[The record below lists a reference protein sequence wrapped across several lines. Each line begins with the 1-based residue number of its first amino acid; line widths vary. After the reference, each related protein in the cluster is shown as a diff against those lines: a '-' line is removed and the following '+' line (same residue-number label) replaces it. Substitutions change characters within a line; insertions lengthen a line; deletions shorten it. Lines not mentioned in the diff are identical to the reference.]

1 MDRIIRSGVDVEVAL
16 KHTHIRSDR
25 LQAADSLHLDSVE
38 TETSAPSFSLRRKT
52 RSVVRS
58 WIKRAFHLGLPA
70 LRPVVRRA
78 RGLVAAEVSAQTR
91 PEFQHGYAVA
101 GQYADRASEEMK
113 AQTALLIRVTQRAQD
128 VLQRTLD
135 DAALREHAVQASFDG
150 ALAAEAARHA
160 ASEVEVATLRSMLV
174 SLSEKVDTLG
184 KQSSVLS
191 QHAYVAARRSAVPVS
206 DGAILVRTESGYVLV
221 DADDHAVLMALVDS
235 GDLEPGTRLVISRLV
250 KPGDTFIDVGANVGV
265 HTLCA
270 AHAMRGN
277 GRVIAFEPFPRT
289 SELLKRTVTMNGL
302 ASICTVRQEAVSDQP
317 GEKDLYVGLV
327 SAHHSL
333 IELDN
338 LVSASSP
345 PVNVPVVRLDDVISL
360 LDRVDLIKIDVEGME
375 LEVLNGARRIVSENP
390 NLAIIAEFGPSHLQR
405 SGHSAA
411 DWLDTFTKL
420 GFDRRVID
428 PVTGLLS
435 TASVEELSDVESTN
449 LLFAAAQSP
458 VWERLTDER

>member
-1 MDRIIRSGVDVEVAL
+1 MDRTIRSGVDVEVAL
-16 KHTHIRSDR
+16 KHTHVREGR
-25 LQAADSLHLDSVE
+25 LQGVDALQHNAVE
-38 TETSAPSFSLRRKT
+38 TETSTQPPSWRRKT
-52 RSVVRS
+52 RSLIRS
-58 WIKRAFHLGLPA
+58 WAKGAFHLTLPV
-70 LRPVVRRA
+70 LRPVVRRT
-78 RGLVAAEVSAQTR
+78 RGLVAGEVSAQTR
-91 PEFQHGYAVA
+91 PEFLHGHAIA
-101 GQYADRASEEMK
+101 AQFADRASEEMK
-113 AQTALLIRVTQRAQD
+113 AQTALLIRVTQRSQD
-128 VLQRTLD
+128 LLRQALD
-135 DAALREHAVQASFDG
+135 DAALREEAARVAMQG
-150 ALAAEAARHA
+150 ALAAEVARHT
-160 ASEVEVATLRSMLV
+160 ASEVEAAALRSIVV

-184 KQSSVLS
+184 QQANVLG
-191 QHAYVAARRSAVPVS
+191 QHAYIAARRSAVPVS
-206 DGAILVRTESGYVLV
+206 DGAILVRTESGYLLV

-235 GDLEPGTRLVISRLV
+235 GDLEPGTRRVIRRLV
-250 KPGDTFIDVGANVGV
+250 RPGDTFIDVGANVGV

-270 AHAMRGN
+270 AHAMQGN

-390 NLAIIAEFGPSHLQR
+390 NMAIIAEFGPSHLQR

-411 DWLDTFTKL
+411 DWLDAFTKL